1 MPHNFGTEVVT
12 PPDARR
18 RKSGRIHEDTA
29 AMRAKPLLRLRSDG
43 TFTIVQFTD
52 IHWNNGEA
60 ADEQTRALMER
71 VMDAEQPDLVLLT
84 GDLIEGSGARD
95 PAGSCRAV
103 IAPME
108 ARGIPWA
115 AMLGNHDDEGDLN
128 REQLMAVLES
138 GRWSLSQPGPG
149 DVSGVGNYL
158 LPVRPAAEER
168 PALAL
173 YCLDSNSYAET
184 PVGGYGWIRRDQ
196 IAWYAATAQALRAEE
211 REQIPALAFFHMP
224 LPEYDEIWHFSTCHG
239 YKQEP
244 ICCPRVNTGFFAA
257 LLEAGDVMG
266 TFVGH
271 DHINDF
277 EGELHGI
284 RLCYGRASGY
294 QTYGREGFLRGARVI
309 HWREGER
316 TFRTWLRLEDGSVL
330 TDPPRHEP
338 EYRRS
343 ECALPVRTP
352 PAIRG

>member
-1 MPHNFGTEVVT
+1 MPS
-12 PPDARR
+12 R
-18 RKSGRIHEDTA
+18 
-29 AMRAKPLLRLRSDG
+29 PLLRFRRDG

-52 IHWNNGEA
+52 THWNNGEP

-71 VMDAEQPDLVLLT
+71 VLDAEQPDLVLLT

-108 ARGIPWA
+108 TRGIPWA
-115 AMLGNHDDEGDLN
+115 AILGNHDDEGDLN

-158 LPVRPAAEER
+158 LPVRPAAGEH

-173 YCLDSNSYAET
+173 SCLDSGSYAET
-184 PVGGYGWIRRDQ
+184 KVGGYGWIRRDQ
-196 IAWYAATAQALRAEE
+196 IAWYLATARALREGLGAPV
-211 REQIPALAFFHMP
+211 PALAFFHIP
-224 LPEYDEIWHFSTCHG
+224 LPEYDDIWHFSLCVGHK
-239 YKQEP
+239 YEP
-244 ICCPRVNTGFFAA
+244 VCCPRVNTGFFAA
-257 LLEAGDVMG
+257 LHQAGDVMG

-277 EGELHGI
+277 EGDLHGI

-294 QTYGREGFLRGARVI
+294 QTYGREGFMRGARVI
-309 HWREGER
+309 RCRQGER

-343 ECALPVRTP
+343 ECAVPVRIP
-352 PAIRG
+352 QASRG

>member
-1 MPHNFGTEVVT
+1 MG
-12 PPDARR
+12 AR
-18 RKSGRIHEDTA
+18 
-29 AMRAKPLLRLRSDG
+29 PLLRLRSDG

-52 IHWNNGEA
+52 IHWNNGEP
-60 ADEQTRALMER
+60 ADDQTRALMEH
-71 VMDAEQPDLVLLT
+71 VVDAEQPDLVLLT

-103 IAPME
+103 SAPME

-115 AMLGNHDDEGDLN
+115 AVLGNHDDEGSLN

-138 GRWSLSQPGPG
+138 DRWSLAQPGPR
-149 DVSGVGNYL
+149 DVSGVGNYA
-158 LPVRPAAEER
+158 LPVLPAAGER

-196 IAWYAATAQALRAEE
+196 IAWYLAASRTLRDTHDGPL
-211 REQIPALAFFHMP
+211 PALAFFHIP

-257 LLEAGDVMG
+257 LHEAGDVMG

-277 EGELHGI
+277 EGTHHGV

-294 QTYGREGFLRGARVI
+294 QTYGREGFMRGARI
-309 HWREGER
+309 IRFRQGER
-316 TFRTWLRLEDGSVL
+316 TFRTWLHLEDGSTL
-330 TDPPRHEP
+330 EGLPRHEP
-338 EYRRS
+338 EFQRP
-343 ECALPVRTP
+343 ECAV
-352 PAIRG
+352 PAR